1 MRRPNSTS
9 PHHSAPRLGSRQISA
24 LSQFRTLL
32 YTATSMLAAMETP
45 QDGNFLPK
53 LFTSSFENF
62 IRFFLVL
69 HAKVSIS
76 SERCFFPF
84 LSGEDYRKALNKV
97 KKSSLKVYA
106 ANWDLKR
113 FSIYCRHFKTPLVP
127 SVTYLK
133 LCLAMEKKVQRRLKK
148 ED

>member
-1 MRRPNSTS
+1 
-9 PHHSAPRLGSRQISA
+9 
-24 LSQFRTLL
+24 
-32 YTATSMLAAMETP
+32 MLAAMETP
-45 QDGNFLPK
+45 QDGNFMPK

-113 FSIYCRHFKTPLVP
+113 FSIYCRHLKTP
-127 SVTYLK
+127 SVTHVNHLNPCST
-133 LCLAMEKKVQRRLKK
+133 LEKMVQRRLK
-148 ED
+148 EGS